1 MKIAIVSD
9 DGQTISRHFG
19 RASYYLVFSIE
30 DGEIT
35 GKEQREKPGHNQ
47 FAHDHDHDHSHDQD
61 KEVHL
66 HEAGHGMDAHAA
78 DKHNQM
84 LDPVQDCAAVIAGGM
99 GMGAYRSI
107 EQANMRPF
115 ITMLRDAEEAARA
128 YIAGTLTDH
137 PERLH

>member
-9 DGQTISRHFG
+9 DGKTISRHFG
-19 RASYYLVFSIE
+19 RAAYYLIFHIE

-35 GKEQREKPGHNQ
+35 GKEQRAKPGHNQ
-47 FAHDHDHDHSHDQD
+47 FAHQHHHEHGH
-61 KEVHL
+61 EIHL
-66 HEAGHGMDAHAA
+66 HEQGHGMDAQSA

-84 LDPVQDCAAVIAGGM
+84 LDPVADCAAVIAGGM

-115 ITMLRDAEEAARA
+115 ITTLRDAEEAARA

>member
-9 DGQTISRHFG
+9 DGKTISRHFG
-19 RASYYLVFSIE
+19 RASYYLVFNIE
-30 DGEIT
+30 NGEIIE
-35 GKEQREKPGHNQ
+35 KEQRAKPGHNQ
-47 FAHDHDHDHSHDQD
+47 FAHEHHHQHDN
-61 KEVHL
+61 EIHL
-66 HEAGHGMDAHAA
+66 HEQGHGMDAGSA

-84 LDPVQDCAAVIAGGM
+84 LDPVQDCVAVIAGGM

-115 ITMLRDAEEAARA
+115 ITTLRDAEEAARA

>member
-9 DGQTISRHFG
+9 DGKTISRHFG
-19 RASYYLVFSIE
+19 RASCYLVFNIE
-30 DGEIT
+30 KGEIIE
-35 GKEQREKPGHNQ
+35 KEQREKPGHNQ
-47 FAHDHDHDHSHDQD
+47 FAHEHHHQRDN
-61 KEVHL
+61 EIHL
-66 HEAGHGMDAHAA
+66 HEQGHGMDARSA

-84 LDPVQDCAAVIAGGM
+84 LDPVQDCTAVIAGGM

-115 ITMLRDAEEAARA
+115 ITTLRDAEEAAHA